1 MAKNVSK
8 YFPLKA
14 MNTLGVGEWDEFINI
29 SKSIYSECPSSQ
41 KEFFDDIMNYIFY
54 NRQKDYINKMEL
66 KIDLLSN
73 KEHKMF
79 TLIYPVM
86 SLWAENKQVYQPDK
100 YFLGDLVQTNN
111 FTITKNDLL
120 HLPVKTFFL
129 DIDEFS
135 ETYKGVFVNVSVLEK
150 NAFCTMTYFNKEEKM
165 AARYYTLEF
174 KSDGTAIILEDY
186 GKLNH
191 LSYAFSKAE
200 GFERHSQ
207 IPTETIPR
215 IVFQLLLYLTSKEPD
230 INESLKTKYTY
241 RKPVGKP
248 TNSFK
253 EVQIHEVG
261 VKYGKT
267 IKRFLQEEKKKN
279 HKKENEIEIKIIKEG
294 NKRKS
299 PRIHY
304 RSAHWQRYR
313 TGKGR
318 VNTVT
323 KWIEPVFVGAGNKKN
338 VDVVIHKVQ

>member
-14 MNTLGVGEWDEFINI
+14 MNTLGVGKWDEFIKMI
-29 SKSIYSECPSSQ
+29 KSNHSEFPLSQ
-41 KEFFDDIMNYIFY
+41 KEFIDDVMNYIFY
-54 NRQKDYINKMEL
+54 NRQKDYINKIGQKM
-66 KIDLLSN
+66 DLLSN
-73 KEHKMF
+73 EENKMF
-79 TLIYPVM
+79 VLTYPVM

-135 ETYKGVFVNVSVLEK
+135 ETDKGVFVNISVLEK
-150 NAFCTMTYFNKEEKM
+150 NAFCTMIYFNKEEKM
-165 AARYYTLEF
+165 GARYYTLEF

-191 LSYAFSKAE
+191 LANAFSKAE
-200 GFERHSQ
+200 GFERYSQ
-207 IPTETIPR
+207 IPTATIPR

-267 IKRFLQEEKKKN
+267 IKKFLQEEKKKN

-318 VNTVT
+318 VNIVL